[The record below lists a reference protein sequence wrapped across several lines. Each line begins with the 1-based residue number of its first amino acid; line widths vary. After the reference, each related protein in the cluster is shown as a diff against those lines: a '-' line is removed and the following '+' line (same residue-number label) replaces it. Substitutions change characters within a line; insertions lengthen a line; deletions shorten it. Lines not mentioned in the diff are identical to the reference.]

1 MARAYYRKEGSVEF
15 IASTHKTLELSRNYH
30 VMRYVFELTLNVT
43 NESSGVVYYNNNL
56 FNLFDFTL
64 TANGGV
70 NIKQIPA
77 EKLIYNSIINEG
89 RETATEINTAS
100 GDKVLKQTAYLDL
113 ILSDD
118 FLNPLDTVL
127 NTKVF
132 DTLNLEIEWH
142 DKNAL
147 GTGFAITSGKLD
159 VSSMQLVGF
168 KRSPGEYIKYNKEVA
183 TTKKLTTDSNA
194 LQVIM
199 PVQQLYRGFLLV
211 VKKNN
216 VLTNDVLKNIILKSG
231 TTVFADLRADTLQR
245 INESEFRFDSIVNNK
260 GLYYLDF
267 TVRSKL
273 SDMLNTVISA
283 GGFNTLEFIFDVEDT
298 EGASDLIIFP
308 EYIDITN
315 QVEA

>member
-15 IASTHKTLELSRNYH
+15 IPSTHKTLELSRNYH
-30 VMRYVFELTLNVT
+30 VLRYVLELTLNVT
-43 NESSGVVYYNNNL
+43 NASSGVVYYNNNL
-56 FNLFDFTL
+56 FNLFDFSL

-77 EKLIYNSIINEG
+77 EKLIYSSIINEG
-89 RETATEINTAS
+89 RDSKTDITTAS
-100 GDKVLKQTAYLDL
+100 GNKVVKQTAYLDL

-142 DKNAL
+142 DVSAI
-147 GTGFAITSGKLD
+147 GTGITIVSGKLD
-159 VSSMQLVGF
+159 VSSMQLVGY
-168 KRSPGEYIKYNKEVA
+168 KRSAGEFIKYNKEVA
-183 TTKKLTTDSNA
+183 LTKTLTADNNA

-199 PVQQLYRGFLLV
+199 PVQQLYRGFLIA

-216 VLTNDVLKNIILKSG
+216 VLSNDVLKNIILKSG

-245 INESEFRFDSIVNNK
+245 INESELKFGNLVDNT

-267 TVRSKL
+267 TIRSKL

-283 GGFNTLEFIFDVEDT
+283 GGFNTLDFIFDVENT
-298 EGASDLIIFP
+298 SGAELIIFP